1 MYTWKIDVMFLVQF
15 QNFEVLLIC
24 NALKIPKEGKK
35 IERCYNVEFVQQL
48 EFRQLCSQVS

>member
-1 MYTWKIDVMFLVQF
+1 MFLVQF

-35 IERCYNVEFVQQL
+35 IERCCNVEVVQYL
-48 EFRQLCSQVS
+48 EFRQLHSQVS